1 MNIYFAT
8 NIVPSMVQ
16 KKLMHIKNDQKNK
29 ALEML
34 SAVAPEIG
42 KLVRQFA
49 LEEKESKIDGAYE
62 LISEFKQTYPFF
74 SKVLSNERDIHIK
87 LLRQEHLR
95 RILVEE
101 ERRSILVTDVEN
113 EPYDNDSNK
122 ELITKKKSQRFKRKK
137 EKYRNKYRAKKDL
150 ALRNHNYRKF
160 GSIHKTELNNIIH
173 GFLKWLIDVKNAR
186 VDNLSKKD
194 SQFLIKEFLESL
206 KMISIPIKKYHRLLH
221 CLESNNLFISFL
233 KTKIHGHEEYSIV
246 PDDEAT
252 RKEEAELIKKKVSED
267 RLLSVFK
274 ELKHSEK
281 VSNMRHQQM
290 LKQRLNLAFKTGDKR
305 TVELLT
311 ERLKPIHE

>member
-1 MNIYFAT
+1 MGRIFKNLVWLILKLACAKKYQISKLMNIYFAT

-122 ELITKKKSQRFKRKK
+122 ELITKKKVKDLKERKK
-137 EKYRNKYRAKKDL
+137 NTETSIGQ
-150 ALRNHNYRKF
+150 RK
-160 GSIHKTELNNIIH
+160 IL
-173 GFLKWLIDVKNAR
+173 
-186 VDNLSKKD
+186 
-194 SQFLIKEFLESL
+194 
-206 KMISIPIKKYHRLLH
+206 P
-221 CLESNNLFISFL
+221 
-233 KTKIHGHEEYSIV
+233 
-246 PDDEAT
+246 
-252 RKEEAELIKKKVSED
+252 
-267 RLLSVFK
+267 
-274 ELKHSEK
+274 
-281 VSNMRHQQM
+281 
-290 LKQRLNLAFKTGDKR
+290 
-305 TVELLT
+305 
-311 ERLKPIHE
+311 